1 MVVDRAERVA
11 VAVIVAAA
19 CVLYLVNSAVTPLFE
34 ASDELWHYPMVH
46 TLATGNG
53 LPVQRKDQ
61 TDADAPWRQEGSQ
74 PPLYYAVAALAMAP
88 FDATNWREL
97 RRVNPH
103 ADMGVPTR
111 DGNANA
117 ILHTPTEAFPWRRA
131 ALAVRV
137 ARWVSVAMSTATV
150 LFVYLAA
157 RELLPGR
164 RRAARLGATIL
175 AAATPM
181 FAFISGAINND
192 NAAVLFSTVGL
203 WWALRLL
210 RRNDVSPRA
219 ALIAGALT
227 ACAALSKAS
236 GLGMLGLFAAA
247 AICAPIAHGETRR
260 PAGLKWSAA
269 RVAIFGAVMTAV
281 VAALAGWWFVRNQ
294 QLYGD
299 WLGWNAFLDVVGRRD
314 APATLEQLWSERE
327 GFVWAYW
334 GVFGTLNV
342 VYPAWVY
349 DGLNAGVAVALV
361 GCVVGLAR
369 SFRRSAQPAVAEPG
383 ATTSVARAQWLVA
396 LFYAALIFAGLLRW
410 TALTPASQGRLMFPV
425 IGVIST
431 VVAYGLWR
439 LDRRLIAVG
448 AAAMVALS
456 ALTPFVIIAPAY
468 ARPANGWTQRLPQ
481 PIGATFGGA
490 VELVEASR
498 PAEPIAPG
506 DEVTLELNWRLV
518 RPVGVNYSVFAHLV
532 DEDEVIVAQRDMHPG
547 QGNLALSEVA
557 TPYAWTD
564 RYTLRLSPLALA
576 PKALKWRVGMYDVRT
591 GDRLRTADGAE
602 FADFGAMRLESRRAA
617 PPLLSYVNGLLLRS
631 YDIQPR
637 AARPGEVITI
647 ELDLASLRPLDGD
660 ASVSLQLI
668 DDAAR
673 KAAQQDFGIAAQP
686 GPERRELRIALDAPP
701 GVYRLLLVVYRPR
714 DGFPRIGAYDARGQ
728 FAGDQIELT
737 RVRVR

>member
-1 MVVDRAERVA
+1 MVAERAERAA
-11 VAVIVAAA
+11 VAAIVAAA
-19 CVLYLVNSAVTPLFE
+19 CVLYLVYSVVTPLFE

-74 PPLYYAVAALAMAP
+74 PPLYYAVAALITAP
-88 FDATNWREL
+88 FDASNWRDI

-117 ILHTPTEAFPWRRA
+117 ILHTPAEAFPWQRA

-164 RRAARLGATIL
+164 RRAARLGATVI

-192 NAAVLFSTVGL
+192 NAAVLFSTIGL

-210 RRNDVSPRA
+210 RANDVTPRA
-219 ALIAGALT
+219 AVVAGAIT
-227 ACAALSKAS
+227 AAAALSKVS

-247 AICAPIAHGETRR
+247 AVAAPVAHGDLRR
-260 PAGLKWSAA
+260 AGGPRASAV
-269 RVAIFGAVMTAV
+269 RTLVFGLVMTAI

-314 APATLEQLWSERE
+314 SPASLAQLWTERE
-327 GFVWAYW
+327 GFAWAYW

-349 DGLNAGVAVALV
+349 DGLNAVAVVALA
-361 GCVVGLAR
+361 GCAFGLVRAR
-369 SFRRSAQPAVAEPG
+369 RAAASG
-383 ATTSVARAQWLVA
+383 ATASPAAVLPAQWLVA
-396 LFYAALIFAGLLRW
+396 LAYLGLILAGLLRW
-410 TALTPASQGRLMFPV
+410 TALTPASQGRLMFPA

-431 VVAYGLWR
+431 VLAYGLWR
-439 LDRRLIAVG
+439 LDRRLVAAC
-448 AAAMVALS
+448 AAALVALS
-456 ALTPFVIIAPAY
+456 ALTPFVVIAPAY
-468 ARPANGWTQRLPQ
+468 ARPADGWARRLPQ
-481 PIGATFGGA
+481 PIGALFGGA

-498 PAEPIAPG
+498 PGGPVVPG
-506 DEVTLELNWRLV
+506 DEVTLELNWRLT
-518 RPVGVNYSVFAHLV
+518 RPVGVNYSVFTHLV

-547 QGNLALSEVA
+547 QGSLPLSEVA
-557 TPYAWTD
+557 APYAWSD
-564 RYTLRLSPLALA
+564 RYTLRLPPLALA
-576 PKALKWRVGMYDVRT
+576 PKALTWRVGVYDLRT
-591 GDRLRTADGAE
+591 GERLRAADGAE
-602 FADFGAMRLESRRAA
+602 YAGFGSMRLERHPGSA
-617 PPLLSYVNGLLLRS
+617 PLLTYANGVILRA
-631 YDIQPR
+631 YDVQPR
-637 AARPGEVITI
+637 AARAGEAVTVN
-647 ELDLASLRPLDGD
+647 LDLSAAGLLDGD
-660 ASVSLQLI
+660 ANVSLQLI

-673 KAAQQDFGIAAQP
+673 KVAQQDFGLGRQP
-686 GPERRELRIALDAPP
+686 GAERRELRIAPDAPP
-701 GVYRLLLVVYRPR
+701 GVYRLLLVVYQPR